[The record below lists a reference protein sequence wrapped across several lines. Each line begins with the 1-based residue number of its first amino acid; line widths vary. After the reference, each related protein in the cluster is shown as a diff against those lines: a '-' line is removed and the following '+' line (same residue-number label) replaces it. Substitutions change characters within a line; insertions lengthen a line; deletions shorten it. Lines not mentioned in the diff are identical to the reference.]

1 MMLKHKIAFLF
12 VVYLV
17 VFGLFNVYVT
27 WREVSKTVTT
37 EALRLGKDMGY
48 FLSESLIEDIL
59 REDIL
64 SVQEKIEDFKKINPH
79 VAYVY
84 VLSPEGKLL
93 AHTFS
98 NGFPRKLLN
107 FNEPSKSPSIQTI
120 ITQEGRIHD
129 VSLIL
134 VPGIGGEL
142 HIGLREESILKVV
155 NSAILNMMLL
165 GILSVSVGGIVVLIS
180 MQAITKPIKEL
191 ENGIEKIMREN
202 YAHRLAIFTD
212 DELGAL
218 TKAFNKMLEEL
229 ETKNRQVRE
238 YINKLKVTYRRLKR
252 TMERYKA
259 LVESVGDGIV
269 SLSKDGVILS
279 WNRSAEELTGIKRLE
294 AMGKRIEEVLNIPA
308 RLDIEDDLGVELGLQ
323 DKREKT
329 SRRILKIFTRKL
341 SSEGGEW
348 MIILRDVTNEVIKD
362 ELNRKLSYYEQLI
375 NVGQLAA
382 WIAHE
387 VNTPLTGIMLSA
399 ELLMVECKDAQ
410 VKARVEEI
418 ISKVETCKHRIDNI
432 LRLARTSYAIERKL
446 IDLAEVID
454 DSIKHCQACKCYN
467 EGIRIVKRYEY
478 GGHYVFGDPFGLR
491 EVFENMI
498 LNAFQAMKDGGD
510 LKIEIDRDREFIYV
524 RISDTGIGIPEE
536 YLRKIFE
543 PFFTTKKKNGCL
555 GLGLS
560 IANAIVKAHGGE
572 ILVESKVGEGSV
584 FTVKLPR
591 RLIA

>member
-17 VFGLFNVYVT
+17 VFGLFNVYVA

-37 EALRLGKDMGY
+37 EALRLGEDMGY

-84 VLSPEGKLL
+84 VISPEGKLL

-129 VSLIL
+129 VSLTL

-191 ENGIEKIMREN
+191 ENGIEKVMREN
-202 YAHRLAIFTD
+202 YAHRLVIFTD

-229 ETKNRQVRE
+229 ETKNRHVRE
-238 YINKLKVTYRRLKR
+238 YIDKLKVTYRRLKR

-259 LVESVGDGIV
+259 LVESVGDGII

-294 AMGKRIEEVLNIPA
+294 AVGKRIEEVLDIPDKPDA
-308 RLDIEDDLGVELGLQ
+308 EGDLGVELSLQ

-341 SSEGGEW
+341 SNEGGEW

-375 NVGQLAA
+375 NLGQLVA

-387 VNTPLTGIMLSA
+387 VNTALTRIMLSA
-399 ELLMVECKDAQ
+399 ELLQIKCRDECI
-410 VKARVEEI
+410 KARVEEMVSI
-418 ISKVETCKHRIDNI
+418 VETCKHRIDDI
-432 LRLARTSYAIERKL
+432 LKLARTSHGVERKL
-446 IDLAEVID
+446 LDLAEVID
-454 DSIKHCQACKCYN
+454 DSIKHCQARKSYS
-467 EGIRIVKRYEY
+467 EGILVVKNYEY
-478 GGHYVFGDPFGLR
+478 GRYFVFGDSFGLR
-491 EVFENMI
+491 EVFENII
-498 LNAFQAMKDGGD
+498 LNAFQAMRDGGK
-510 LKIEIDRDREFIYV
+510 LKIEIGEDREFMYV
-524 RISDTGIGIPEE
+524 QISDTGVGIPEE
-536 YLRKIFE
+536 YLKKIFE
-543 PFFTTKKKNGCL
+543 PFFTTKKREGCL

-591 RLIA
+591 GLI